1 MPEPTDANLPI
12 LQRIQADIQRVDGK
26 VEKLSGQ
33 MAGMSERMDAF
44 EDYFT
49 FTMGLTQQNTADIKR
64 MRSEIAAIKSGLN
77 GPEGPP

>member
-1 MPEPTDANLPI
+1 MWT
-12 LQRIQADIQRVDGK
+12 GK

-49 FTMGLTQQNTADIKR
+49 YTMGLTQQNTADIKP
-64 MRSEIAAIKSGLN
+64 MGSEIAAIKSRLS
-77 GPEGPP
+77 GPEGPR